1 MHSFRAGCSIQFDEF
16 VIITGGIKDCDND
29 DCTNP
34 RVDSVSKY
42 NIDGWVEYLP
52 SLNTARSGNGC
63 GHYINSN
70 EEVVNLYN
78 LTNKKYSSD
87 VTFHPLNEKVE
98 NVPSLCSS
106 AFCPL
111 LMSDFIIPAGGQA
124 TILPS
129 VLPIASVSKINSS
142 IRGLV

>member
-34 RVDSVSKY
+34 RVDTVSKY

-78 LTNKKYSSD
+78 CELVSFIPNAKTKRLT
-87 VTFHPLNEKVE
+87 
-98 NVPSLCSS
+98 
-106 AFCPL
+106 
-111 LMSDFIIPAGGQA
+111 IIL
-124 TILPS
+124 T
-129 VLPIASVSKINSS
+129 
-142 IRGLV
+142 